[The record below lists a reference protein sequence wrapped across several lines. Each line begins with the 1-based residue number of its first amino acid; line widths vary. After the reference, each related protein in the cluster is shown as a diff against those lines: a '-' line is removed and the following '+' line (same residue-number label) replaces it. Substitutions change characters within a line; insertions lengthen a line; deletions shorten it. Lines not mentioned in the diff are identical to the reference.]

1 MAPQPLSFEHIAV
14 AAHPKMPNAIQEAE
28 KIAAF
33 LREKGLQA
41 THGPM
46 NAPALVEGVRQG
58 TFDLWIALGGDGTML
73 RSGHLCAP
81 HGLPIVG
88 INMGNIGFLTSI
100 QQDEWPHSL
109 PQLLKGNYWLEPRMM
124 LHAEHYR
131 GSECLGAWDVLNE
144 AMVGRGY
151 IMRPVKLMT
160 CVNGN
165 PLTTYVAD
173 GLIAATP
180 TGSTAYALAAGGP
193 VLPPDLRNILL
204 VPVAAHLSFDRPI
217 VLAEGASVTIV
228 VHTDHAAALSL
239 DGQPPI
245 DLLDGDRI
253 EVHASQ
259 HTVHFVRLQDMGYF
273 YRNLTSRMNLNS
285 QRENPH
291 E

>member
-1 MAPQPLSFEHIAV
+1 MASTPLSFKHIAV
-14 AAHPKMPNAIQEAE
+14 AAHPKMPDAIREAA

-33 LREKGLQA
+33 LKEKGIQA

-46 NAPALVEGVRQG
+46 NAAELVEGVRQN
-58 TFDLWIALGGDGTML
+58 TFDLWIVLGGDGTML

-88 INMGNIGFLTSI
+88 INLGNIGFLTSI
-100 QQDEWPHSL
+100 HRDEWPGL
-109 PQLLKGNYWLEPRMM
+109 LGQLLAGDYWLEPRMM
-124 LHAEHYR
+124 LRVEQHRQDH
-131 GSECLGAWDVLNE
+131 CLGAWEVLNE

-151 IMRPVKLMT
+151 YMRPVKLIT
-160 CVNGN
+160 FVDGHHLN
-165 PLTTYVAD
+165 TYVAD

-217 VLAEGASVTIV
+217 VLAEGSSVAIV
-228 VHTDHAAALSL
+228 VHTDHTAALSP
-239 DGQPPI
+239 DGQPPV

-253 EVHASQ
+253 EVHASE
-259 HTVHFVRLQDMGYF
+259 HTVQFVRLQDRGYF

-285 QRENPH
+285 LTDQPE
-291 E
+291 